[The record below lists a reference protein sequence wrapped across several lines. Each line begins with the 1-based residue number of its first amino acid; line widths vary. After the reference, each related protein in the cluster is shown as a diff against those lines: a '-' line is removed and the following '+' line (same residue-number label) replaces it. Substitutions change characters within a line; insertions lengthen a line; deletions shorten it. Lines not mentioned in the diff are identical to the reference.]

1 MFKVIEAMNLF
12 SIRGYR
18 SPNFYIQGRGVL
30 GFLGRLVRR
39 FGGRAL
45 VLSDFD
51 VKRVVGGVVEEGLK
65 SYGIDYIYVI
75 FNRECSWEEI
85 NRVTK
90 IAIENS
96 VDMVIGV
103 GGGKTLDTAKAVA
116 IPNKLAAIM
125 IPTIAS
131 TDAPTVGVSVIYT
144 EPYPGEF
151 LEAVSFP
158 RNPDMVI
165 VDTEVIAKAP
175 PRFLAAGMGDA
186 ASHYWETKSILQG
199 NKPNFVYMD
208 YEHGKGVE
216 PLKPFDI
223 GFLFAKH
230 AWDIIYR
237 YGVEAMD
244 SVRIGAVTP
253 ALELVVYANTLLS
266 GLAVENGGTAL
277 AHAIGNGLSV
287 LEKKMRP
294 IQYHGEMVA
303 FGTLVEIV
311 AEETI
316 EEAKK
321 YICWAHKIGLP
332 TTLKELG
339 IENPTEEDLY
349 KIAEKSKSTLGFA
362 RIPYDIDQE
371 RLVELIKVA
380 DSIGRKFSELCPRM
394 AYG

>member
-1 MFKVIEAMNLF
+1 MFKAIETTNLL

-45 VLSDFD
+45 VLSDSD
-51 VKRVVGGVVEEGLK
+51 VWRVVGGVVERGLK
-65 SYGIDYIYVI
+65 SYGVDYIYVV
-75 FNRECSWEEI
+75 FNRECGWGEI
-85 NRVTK
+85 NRVAK
-90 IAIENS
+90 IALENS

-103 GGGKTLDTAKAVA
+103 GGGKTLDTAKAAA

-131 TDAPTVGVSVIYT
+131 TDAPTTALSVIYT

-151 LEAVSFP
+151 LEVLFLP
-158 RNPDMVI
+158 RNPDMVV

-186 ASHYWETKSILQG
+186 SSHYWETRSILQG
-199 NKPNFVYMD
+199 NKPNLIPFDPMEKESPY
-208 YEHGKGVE
+208 
-216 PLKPFDI
+216 LKPFDI
-223 GFLFAKH
+223 GFLFASRV
-230 AWDIIYR
+230 WDVLVR
-237 YGVEAMD
+237 FGVEAMD
-244 SVRIGAVTP
+244 SVRVGAVTP

-266 GLAVENGGTAL
+266 GLASENGGTAL
-277 AHAIGNGLSV
+277 AHAVGNGLSV
-287 LEKKMRP
+287 LEKKMKP
-294 IQYHGEMVA
+294 MQYHGEMVA
-303 FGTLVEIV
+303 FGTLVEIL

-339 IENPTEEDLY
+339 IENPTEEDLQ
-349 KIAEKSKSTLGFA
+349 KVAEKSKSTLGFT

-394 AYG
+394 PYS

>member
-1 MFKVIEAMNLF
+1 MFEPITTISTF
-12 SIRGYR
+12 YIRGFR
-18 SPNFYIQGRGVL
+18 APGTYIQGRGVL

-131 TDAPTVGVSVIYT
+131 TDAPTSALSVIYT

-151 LEAVSFP
+151 LEVFNFYK
-158 RNPDMVI
+158 NPDMVI

-175 PRFLAAGMGDA
+175 TRFLVSGMGDA
-186 ASHYWETKSILQG
+186 ASHYWETRALFQA
-199 NKPNFVYMD
+199 NKPGHVFMD
-208 YEHGKGVE
+208 YEGRRGVE
-216 PLKPFDI
+216 PLKPFDLAHHI
-223 GFLFAKH
+223 AMLLWEILQKHGVAAIQAAKLKT
-230 AWDIIYR
+230 
-237 YGVEAMD
+237 
-244 SVRIGAVTP
+244 VTP
-253 ALELVVYANTLLS
+253 SLELVVYANILLS
-266 GLAVENGGTAL
+266 GLAFENGGTGL
-277 AHAIGNGLSV
+277 AHAIGNALSV
-287 LEKKMRP
+287 LEKKMKP
-294 IQYHGEMVA
+294 VQYHGEMVA
-303 FGTLVEIV
+303 FGTLIEIL
-311 AEETI
+311 AEGTFEQAI
-316 EEAKK
+316 E
-321 YICWAHKIGLP
+321 YIKWAHSIGLP
-332 TTLKELG
+332 LTFEELGLKEV
-339 IENPTEEDLY
+339 TDEDLY
-349 KIAEKSKSTLGFA
+349 KVAEKAKTTTEYL
-362 RIPYDIDQE
+362 RLPYEISEDQMVA
-371 RLVELIKVA
+371 LMKVA
-380 DSIGRKFSELCPRM
+380 NEVGKKYGQIYPRSP
-394 AYG
+394 Y

>member
-1 MFKVIEAMNLF
+1 MFKAIETTNLL

-45 VLSDFD
+45 VLSDSD
-51 VKRVVGGVVEEGLK
+51 VWRVVGGVVERGLK
-65 SYGIDYIYVI
+65 SYGVDYIYVV
-75 FNRECSWEEI
+75 FNRECGWGEI
-85 NRVTK
+85 NRVAK
-90 IAIENS
+90 IALENS

-103 GGGKTLDTAKAVA
+103 GGGKTLDTAKAAA

-158 RNPDMVI
+158 RNPDMVV

-186 ASHYWETKSILQG
+186 SSHYWETRSILQG
-199 NKPNFVYMD
+199 NKPNFVYID

-223 GFLFAKH
+223 GFLFASRV
-230 AWDIIYR
+230 WDILVR
-237 YGVEAMD
+237 FGVEAMD
-244 SVRIGAVTP
+244 SVRVGAVTP

-266 GLAVENGGTAL
+266 GLASENGGTAL
-277 AHAIGNGLSV
+277 AHAVGNGLSV
-287 LEKKMRP
+287 LEKKMKP
-294 IQYHGEMVA
+294 MQYHGEMVA
-303 FGTLVEIV
+303 FGTLVEIL

-339 IENPTEEDLY
+339 IENPTEEDLQ
-349 KIAEKSKSTLGFA
+349 KVAEKSKSTLGFT

-394 AYG
+394 PYS